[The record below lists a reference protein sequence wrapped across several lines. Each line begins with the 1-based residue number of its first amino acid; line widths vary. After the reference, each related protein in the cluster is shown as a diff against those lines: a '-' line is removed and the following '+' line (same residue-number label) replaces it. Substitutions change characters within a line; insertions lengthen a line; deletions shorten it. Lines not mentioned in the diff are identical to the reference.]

1 MGRQTIR
8 CSLALT
14 LLCGLPWLAL
24 SQTTNGDTTLQSDA
38 AALCAGAAPAV
49 PAAGSAPDEA
59 ADSGLPAF
67 PPVDL
72 AAYTSL
78 SAADRDSLQRAWQ
91 AGVDTAMARIAAA
104 HDASV
109 QAAVTEAVAA
119 AVRVYR
125 PREHALCA
133 ALVALSGDVD
143 RVQREQIAGLQRQ
156 LAEQRI
162 VNGLATAGTALASF
176 FLGHELGSR

>member
-1 MGRQTIR
+1 MERQTIR

-24 SQTTNGDTTLQSDA
+24 SQTTNGNTTLQSDA

-49 PAAGSAPDEA
+49 PAAGSAPA
-59 ADSGLPAF
+59 ADAGLPAF

-91 AGVDTAMARIAAA
+91 AGVDQAMARIAAA

-109 QAAVTEAVAA
+109 RAAVTEAVAA
-119 AVRVYR
+119 AVRVFR

-133 ALVALSGDVD
+133 ALAALSGDVD

-176 FLGHELGSR
+176 FLGHELGAR

>member
-1 MGRQTIR
+1 MERQTIR

-24 SQTTNGDTTLQSDA
+24 SQTTNGNTTLQSDA

-49 PAAGSAPDEA
+49 PAAGSAPS
-59 ADSGLPAF
+59 ADAGLPAF

-78 SAADRDSLQRAWQ
+78 SAADRNSLQRAWQ
-91 AGVDTAMARIAAA
+91 AGVDQAMARIAAA

-109 QAAVTEAVAA
+109 RAAVTEAVAA
-119 AVRVYR
+119 AVRVFR

-133 ALVALSGDVD
+133 ALAALSGDVD

-176 FLGHELGSR
+176 FLGHELGAR